1 MLQYIRTMVGK
12 IIAHY
17 HIVEKLGEG
26 GMGVVYKARDTHLD
40 RFVALKVLP
49 PEKMA
54 DPERRR
60 RFVQEAKAAS
70 ALNHPN
76 IITIHDITHAAG
88 LDLIVMEFV
97 AGKTLDAYIGH
108 RGMRPNECLAVS
120 IQIAGAL
127 AAAHSA
133 GIIHRDLKP
142 SNVMLTGHPGLV
154 KVLDFGLAKLTEPRE
169 ADEFLATET
178 LAAHVIPHTEEGV
191 LLGTIAYMS
200 PEQAEGRTVDGRSD
214 IFSLGS
220 VIYEMTTGRRAFRGE
235 TRASTLAAIL
245 RDEPPAISQVSSVV
259 PQELERIVAR
269 CMRKDPQRR
278 FQHMDDLK
286 VALEELKEESDS
298 GRSAPAPRRR
308 TISAPAVAC
317 AVILA
322 LAAAGVTWWLTH
334 RASPGPNRMP
344 VLRRLT
350 SDPSLTTE
358 PALSPDGKLVAYASD
373 RAGEGKLDIWLQQLA
388 GGEPVRLTHGAGDDR
403 EPAFS
408 PDGSKIA
415 FRSDREGGGIYVI
428 STVGGTERKIAER
441 GRRPRFSPDGRTI
454 AYWMG
459 EQGGGQAPGK
469 LYVIPADSGATEM
482 RPELP
487 VARNPVWSPDGKS
500 LLFECADSV
509 YAGRGYDWCVA
520 SADGKTMRKTGAVQ
534 VLQRQHLIPAEIG
547 QLSELPVPGAWL
559 DQRVV
564 FSATLANSTNLW
576 QIPIAPKTFQIAGP
590 AQRLTSATAMD
601 GEPSIANPGSGG
613 QSPLVVFSSLTENVD
628 IWSVPMDTNRA
639 KVTNEPR
646 RLTQD
651 LASDI
656 RPSISGDGK
665 KLVFNSNRSGNWDV
679 WIKDLDSGKEMPL
692 VATPADEQNP
702 KISLDG
708 SKVIYS
714 VSENNKQATYVLSS
728 GGGLPKKVCDDCYA
742 WTPSSDGKRMPFVS
756 WPMIKILDFD
766 TARKTDILKLRL
778 VNTGSYRM
786 SWDGRWLVFY
796 GIVDAGHTVMFIAP
810 IREGAVT
817 DQSEFISVT
826 DGSTFDIV
834 PEMSPDGNL
843 LYFLSDRDT
852 RRCLWAQRLDP
863 ATKYPV
869 GPAFPVQHFHR
880 ASLSPIYV
888 KGGQRAISVARDKI
902 VLTVAEHLG
911 NIWMTELGNQ

>member
-1 MLQYIRTMVGK
+1 MVGK
-12 IIAHY
+12 TITHY
-17 HIVEKLGEG
+17 QIVEKLGEG

-76 IITIHDITHAAG
+76 IITIHDITHAEG

-97 AGKTLDAYIGH
+97 AGKTLDAHIGP
-108 RGMRPNECLAVS
+108 RGMRLNECLPVA

-142 SNVMLTGHPGLV
+142 SNVMVTGLPGLV
-154 KVLDFGLAKLTEPRE
+154 KVLDFGLAKLTEPCG
-169 ADEFLATET
+169 ADEFLATKT
-178 LAAHVIPHTEEGV
+178 LGPGGIPQTEEGV
-191 LLGTIAYMS
+191 ILGTIAYMS

-220 VIYEMTTGRRAFRGE
+220 VLYEMTTGRRAFRGE
-235 TRASTLAAIL
+235 TRASTIAAIL
-245 RDEPPAISQVSSVV
+245 RDEPPAISQVSNVV
-259 PQELERIVAR
+259 PQEMERIVAR

-298 GRSAPAPRRR
+298 GKSAPIPRRR
-308 TISAPAVAC
+308 TISAPAAAC

-322 LAAAGVTWWLTH
+322 LTSAAAAWWLAH
-334 RASPGPNRMP
+334 RAFSGPKRVP
-344 VLRRLT
+344 ILRRLT
-350 SDPSLTTE
+350 SDPGLTTE

-373 RAGEGKLDIWLQQLA
+373 RAGAGKLDIWLQQLA
-388 GGEPVRLTHGAGDDR
+388 GGEPVRLTHSQEDDR
-403 EPAFS
+403 EPSFS
-408 PDGSKIA
+408 PDGTMIA

-428 STVGGTERKIAER
+428 STLGGTERKIAER
-441 GRRPRFSPDGRTI
+441 GRRPRFSPDGNAV

-469 LYVIPADSGATEM
+469 LYVVPAVSGAATEI

-500 LLFECADSV
+500 LLFECADNV
-509 YAGRGYDWCVA
+509 YAARGYDWCVA
-520 SADGKTMRKTGAVQ
+520 SADGKTMRKTGAVEA
-534 VLQRQHLIPAEIG
+534 LRRQRLIPAQIG
-547 QLSELPVPGAWL
+547 QLSELPVPGTWL

-564 FSATLANSTNLW
+564 FSATLGNSTNLW
-576 QIPIAPKTFQIAGP
+576 QIPIAPNTFQIEGP
-590 AQRLTSATAMD
+590 AQRLTSATAIE
-601 GEPSIANPGSGG
+601 GEPSIANFGPGG
-613 QSPLVVFSSLTENVD
+613 QSRLVVFSSLAENVD
-628 IWSVPMDTNRA
+628 IWSVPMDTTRA
-639 KVTNEPR
+639 KVTGEPR

-656 RPSISGDGK
+656 RPCVSRDGK

-679 WIKDLDSGKEMPL
+679 WIKDLDTGKEMPL
-692 VATPADEQNP
+692 VATPADELNP
-702 KISLDG
+702 KISPDG
-708 SKVIYS
+708 STVVYS
-714 VSENNKQATYVLSS
+714 ILENNKQVTYIVAS
-728 GGGLPKKVCDDCYA
+728 GGGLPKRVCDDCYA
-742 WTPSSDGKRMPFVS
+742 WVPSSDGRRMPFIS
-756 WPMIKILDFD
+756 GPMIKILDFD
-766 TARKTDILKLRL
+766 TGKKTDILKLHPG
-778 VNTGSYRM
+778 NTGAYHM
-786 SWDGRWLVFY
+786 SWDDRWLVFY
-796 GIVDAGHTVMFIAP
+796 GVVDAGHTVMFIAP

-826 DGSTFDIV
+826 GGSTFDIV

-852 RRCLWAQRLDP
+852 HRCLWAQRLDP
-863 ATKYPV
+863 ATKHPV
-869 GPAFPVQHFHR
+869 GQAFPVQHFHR

-888 KGGQRAISVARDKI
+888 KPGQRAIAVASDKI
-902 VLTVAEHLG
+902 VITLAEHLG
-911 NIWMTELGNQ
+911 NVWMTELANE